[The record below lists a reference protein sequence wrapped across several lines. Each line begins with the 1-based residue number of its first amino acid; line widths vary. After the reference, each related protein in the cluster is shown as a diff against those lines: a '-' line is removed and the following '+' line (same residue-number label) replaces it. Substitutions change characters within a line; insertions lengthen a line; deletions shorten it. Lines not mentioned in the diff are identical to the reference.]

1 LERLNGQLAP
11 RISMDNPFPSLPS
24 FLSGQDILMAINALV
39 VDRWCRWV
47 DGWMWM

>member
-1 LERLNGQLAP
+1 MANLPPESPWPTLSP
-11 RISMDNPFPSLPS
+11 LPS